1 MTSIVFM
8 GTPQFSV
15 PILEALV
22 ANDYQILAVVTQP
35 DRKVGRK
42 QVLQQTPV
50 KEAAVRLEL
59 PVFQPE
65 KLSGSPELADVIAL
79 QPDLIVTAAY
89 GQFLPTKLLE
99 AAKIAA
105 INVHGSLLPKYR
117 GGAPIQYAVLNGD
130 SEIGITIMHMA
141 KKMDAGDMIEQASIP
156 IEATD
161 DTGSLFDKLSYVGR
175 DLLLKTLPGIIAQTA
190 PRTPQDEA
198 QVTFAYNITKE
209 QEQLDIN
216 QPAEQ
221 LVNQIRALRPQ
232 PGAWLAV
239 NGQRTKIW
247 QATVAETTTDQAAG
261 VVVALNKKDFELA
274 AGNGTVL
281 KIAEIQPAGKAK
293 MPVQSYLNGVGK
305 QLAVGQQVVV
315 QDAE

>member
-22 ANDYQILAVVTQP
+22 AHDYQVLAVVTQP

-50 KEAAVRLEL
+50 KEAAVRLNL
-59 PVFQPE
+59 TVFQPE
-65 KLSGSPELADVIAL
+65 KLSGSQELADVMAL

-156 IEATD
+156 IEASD
-161 DTGSLFDKLSYVGR
+161 DTGTLFDKLSYVGR
-175 DLLLKTLPGIIAQTA
+175 DLLLKTLPSIIDQTA

-209 QEQLDIN
+209 QEQLDIE
-216 QPAEQ
+216 QPATQ

-232 PGAWLAV
+232 PGAWLPI
-239 NGQRTKIW
+239 NGQRTKLW
-247 QATVAETTTDQAAG
+247 QATVAETTTDQPAG
-261 VVVALNKKDFELA
+261 VIVAINKKDFELA
-274 AGNGTVL
+274 AGNGSVL
-281 KIAEIQPAGKAK
+281 KITEIQPAGKAK
-293 MPVQSYLNGVGK
+293 MPAQSFLNGVGK

-315 QDAE
+315 QDA

>member
-22 ANDYQILAVVTQP
+22 AHDYQVLAVVTQP

-50 KEAAVRLEL
+50 KEAAVRLNL
-59 PVFQPE
+59 TVFQPE
-65 KLSGSPELADVIAL
+65 KLSGSQELADVMAL

-156 IEATD
+156 IEASD
-161 DTGSLFDKLSYVGR
+161 DTGTLFDKLSYAGR
-175 DLLLKTLPGIIAQTA
+175 DLLLKTLPSIIDQTA

-209 QEQLDIN
+209 QEQLDIE
-216 QPAEQ
+216 QPATQ

-232 PGAWLAV
+232 PGAWLPI
-239 NGQRTKIW
+239 NGQRTKLW
-247 QATVAETTTDQAAG
+247 QATVAETTTDQPAG
-261 VVVALNKKDFELA
+261 VIVAINKKDFELA
-274 AGNGTVL
+274 AGNGSVL
-281 KIAEIQPAGKAK
+281 KITEIQPAGKAK
-293 MPVQSYLNGVGK
+293 MPVQSFLNGVGK

-315 QDAE
+315 QDA

>member
-22 ANDYQILAVVTQP
+22 AHDYQVLAVVTQP

-50 KEAAVRLEL
+50 KEAAVRLNL

-65 KLSGSPELADVIAL
+65 KLSGSQELADVMAL
-79 QPDLIVTAAY
+79 LPDLIVTAAY

-156 IEATD
+156 IEASD
-161 DTGSLFDKLSYVGR
+161 DTGILFDKLSYVGR
-175 DLLLKTLPGIIAQTA
+175 DLLLKTLPSIIDQTA
-190 PRTPQDEA
+190 PRIPQDEA

-209 QEQLDIN
+209 QEQLDIE
-216 QPAEQ
+216 QPATQ

-232 PGAWLAV
+232 PGAWLPI
-239 NGQRTKIW
+239 NGQRTKLW
-247 QATVAETTTDQAAG
+247 QATVAETTTDQPAG
-261 VVVALNKKDFELA
+261 VIVAINKKDFELA
-274 AGNGTVL
+274 AGNGSVL
-281 KIAEIQPAGKAK
+281 KITEIQPAGKAK
-293 MPVQSYLNGVGK
+293 MPVQSFLNGVGK

-315 QDAE
+315 QDA

>member
-22 ANDYQILAVVTQP
+22 AHDYQVLAVVTQP

-50 KEAAVRLEL
+50 KEAAVRLNL
-59 PVFQPE
+59 TVFQPE
-65 KLSGSPELADVIAL
+65 KLSGSQELADVMAL

-141 KKMDAGDMIEQASIP
+141 KKMDAGDMIKQASIP
-156 IEATD
+156 IEASD
-161 DTGSLFDKLSYVGR
+161 DTGTLFDKLSYVGR
-175 DLLLKTLPGIIAQTA
+175 DLLLKTLPSIIDQTA

-209 QEQLDIN
+209 QEQLDIE
-216 QPAEQ
+216 QPATQ

-232 PGAWLAV
+232 PGAWLPI
-239 NGQRTKIW
+239 NGQRTKLW
-247 QATVAETTTDQAAG
+247 QATVAETTTDQPAG
-261 VVVALNKKDFELA
+261 VIVAINKKDFELA
-274 AGNGTVL
+274 AGNGSVL
-281 KIAEIQPAGKAK
+281 KITEIQPAGKAK
-293 MPVQSYLNGVGK
+293 MPVQSFLNGVGK

-315 QDAE
+315 QDA

>member
-22 ANDYQILAVVTQP
+22 AHDYQVLAVVTQP

-50 KEAAVRLEL
+50 KEAAVRLNL

-65 KLSGSPELADVIAL
+65 KLSGSQELADVMAL

-156 IEATD
+156 IEASD
-161 DTGSLFDKLSYVGR
+161 DTGTLFDKLSYVGR
-175 DLLLKTLPGIIAQTA
+175 DLLLKTLPSIIDQTA
-190 PRTPQDEA
+190 PRIPQDEA

-209 QEQLDIN
+209 QEQLDIE
-216 QPAEQ
+216 QPATQ

-232 PGAWLAV
+232 PGAWLPI
-239 NGQRTKIW
+239 NGQRTKLW
-247 QATVAETTTDQAAG
+247 QATVAETTTDQPAG
-261 VVVALNKKDFELA
+261 VIVAINKKDFELA
-274 AGNGTVL
+274 AGNGSVL
-281 KIAEIQPAGKAK
+281 KITEIQPAGKAK
-293 MPVQSYLNGVGK
+293 MPVQSFLNGVGK

-315 QDAE
+315 QDA

>member
-1 MTSIVFM
+1 
-8 GTPQFSV
+8 
-15 PILEALV
+15 
-22 ANDYQILAVVTQP
+22 
-35 DRKVGRK
+35 
-42 QVLQQTPV
+42 
-50 KEAAVRLEL
+50 
-59 PVFQPE
+59 
-65 KLSGSPELADVIAL
+65 
-79 QPDLIVTAAY
+79 
-89 GQFLPTKLLE
+89 
-99 AAKIAA
+99 
-105 INVHGSLLPKYR
+105 
-117 GGAPIQYAVLNGD
+117 
-130 SEIGITIMHMA
+130 MHMA

-190 PRTPQDEA
+190 PRTPQDEV

-281 KIAEIQPAGKAK
+281 KITEIQPAGKAK

>member
-22 ANDYQILAVVTQP
+22 AHDYQVLAVVTQP

-50 KEAAVRLEL
+50 KEAAVRLNL

-65 KLSGSPELADVIAL
+65 KLSGSQELADVMAL
-79 QPDLIVTAAY
+79 LPDLIVTAAY

-156 IEATD
+156 IEASD
-161 DTGSLFDKLSYVGR
+161 DTGTLFDKLSYVGR
-175 DLLLKTLPGIIAQTA
+175 DLLLKTLPIIIDQTA
-190 PRTPQDEA
+190 PRIPQDEA

-209 QEQLDIN
+209 QEQLDIE
-216 QPAEQ
+216 QPATQ

-232 PGAWLAV
+232 PGAWLPI
-239 NGQRTKIW
+239 NGQRTKLW
-247 QATVAETTTDQAAG
+247 QATVAETTTDQPAG
-261 VVVALNKKDFELA
+261 VIVAINKKDFELA
-274 AGNGTVL
+274 AGNGSVL
-281 KIAEIQPAGKAK
+281 KITEIQPAGKAK
-293 MPVQSYLNGVGK
+293 MPVQSFLNGVGK

-315 QDAE
+315 QDA

>member
-1 MTSIVFM
+1 MTSIVFL

-15 PILEALV
+15 PILEAPV
-22 ANDYQILAVVTQP
+22 AHDYQVLAVVTQP

-50 KEAAVRLEL
+50 KEAAVRLNL
-59 PVFQPE
+59 TVFQPE
-65 KLSGSPELADVIAL
+65 KLSGSQELADVMAL

-156 IEATD
+156 IEASD
-161 DTGSLFDKLSYVGR
+161 DTGTLFDKLSYVGR
-175 DLLLKTLPGIIAQTA
+175 DLLLKTLPSIIDQTA

-209 QEQLDIN
+209 QEQLDIE
-216 QPAEQ
+216 QPATQ

-232 PGAWLAV
+232 PGAWLPI
-239 NGQRTKIW
+239 NGQRTKLW
-247 QATVAETTTDQAAG
+247 QATVAETTTDQPAG
-261 VVVALNKKDFELA
+261 MIVAINKKDFELA
-274 AGNGTVL
+274 AGNGSVL
-281 KIAEIQPAGKAK
+281 KITEIQPAGKAK
-293 MPVQSYLNGVGK
+293 MPVQSFLNGVGK

-315 QDAE
+315 QDA

>member
-22 ANDYQILAVVTQP
+22 AHDYQVLAVVTQP

-50 KEAAVRLEL
+50 KEAAVRLNL
-59 PVFQPE
+59 TVFQPE
-65 KLSGSPELADVIAL
+65 KLSGSQELADVMAL
-79 QPDLIVTAAY
+79 QPDLIMTAAY

-156 IEATD
+156 IEASD
-161 DTGSLFDKLSYVGR
+161 DTGTLFDKLSYVGR
-175 DLLLKTLPGIIAQTA
+175 DLLLKTLPSIIDQTA

-209 QEQLDIN
+209 QEQLDIE
-216 QPAEQ
+216 QPATQ

-232 PGAWLAV
+232 PGAWLPI
-239 NGQRTKIW
+239 NGQRTKLW
-247 QATVAETTTDQAAG
+247 QATVAETTTDQPAG
-261 VVVALNKKDFELA
+261 VIVAINKKDFELA
-274 AGNGTVL
+274 AGNGSVL
-281 KIAEIQPAGKAK
+281 KITEIQPAGKAK
-293 MPVQSYLNGVGK
+293 MPVQSFLNGVGK

-315 QDAE
+315 QDA

>member
-22 ANDYQILAVVTQP
+22 AHDYQVLAVVTQP

-50 KEAAVRLEL
+50 KEAAVRLNL
-59 PVFQPE
+59 TVFQPE
-65 KLSGSPELADVIAL
+65 KLSGSQELADVMAL
-79 QPDLIVTAAY
+79 QLDLIVKAAY

-156 IEATD
+156 IEASD
-161 DTGSLFDKLSYVGR
+161 DTGTLFDKLSYVGR
-175 DLLLKTLPGIIAQTA
+175 DLLLKTLPSIIDQTA

-209 QEQLDIN
+209 QEQLDIE
-216 QPAEQ
+216 QPATQ

-232 PGAWLAV
+232 PGAWLPI
-239 NGQRTKIW
+239 NGQRTKLW
-247 QATVAETTTDQAAG
+247 QATVAETTTDQPAG
-261 VVVALNKKDFELA
+261 VIVAINKKDFELA
-274 AGNGTVL
+274 AGNGSVL
-281 KIAEIQPAGKAK
+281 KITEIQPAGKAK
-293 MPVQSYLNGVGK
+293 MPVQSFLNGVGK

-315 QDAE
+315 QDA

>member
-22 ANDYQILAVVTQP
+22 AHDYQVLAVVTQP

-50 KEAAVRLEL
+50 KEAAVRLNL
-59 PVFQPE
+59 TVFQPE
-65 KLSGSPELADVIAL
+65 KLSGSQELADVMAL
-79 QPDLIVTAAY
+79 QPDLIVTVAY

-156 IEATD
+156 IEASD
-161 DTGSLFDKLSYVGR
+161 DTGTLFDKLSYVGR
-175 DLLLKTLPGIIAQTA
+175 DLLLKTLPSIIDQTA

-209 QEQLDIN
+209 QEQLDIE
-216 QPAEQ
+216 QPATQ

-232 PGAWLAV
+232 PGAWLPI
-239 NGQRTKIW
+239 NGQRTKLW
-247 QATVAETTTDQAAG
+247 QATVAETTTDQPAG
-261 VVVALNKKDFELA
+261 VIVAINKKDFELA
-274 AGNGTVL
+274 AGNGSVL
-281 KIAEIQPAGKAK
+281 KITEIQPAGKAK
-293 MPVQSYLNGVGK
+293 MPVQSFLNGVGK

-315 QDAE
+315 QDA

>member
-15 PILEALV
+15 PILEGLV
-22 ANDYQILAVVTQP
+22 AHDYQVLAVVTQP

-50 KEAAVRLEL
+50 KKAAVQLNL

-65 KLSGSPELADVIAL
+65 KLSGSQALADLIAL

-141 KKMDAGDMIEQASIP
+141 KKMDAGDMIEQAHIP
-156 IEATD
+156 IEASD

-175 DLLLKTLPGIIAQTA
+175 DLLLKTLPRIIDQTA
-190 PRTPQDEA
+190 PRIPQDEA

-209 QEQLDIN
+209 QERLDIN
-216 QPAEQ
+216 QPAIQ

-232 PGAWLAV
+232 PGAWLPI
-239 NGQRTKIW
+239 NGQRTKLW
-247 QATVAETTTDQAAG
+247 QATVAKTTTNQPAG
-261 VVVALNKKDFELA
+261 VIVAINKKDFELA

-281 KIAEIQPAGKAK
+281 KITEIQPAGKAK
-293 MPVQSYLNGVGK
+293 MPVQSFLNGVGK
-305 QLAVGQQVVV
+305 QLTVGQQVVV
-315 QDAE
+315 QDA

>member
-22 ANDYQILAVVTQP
+22 AHDYQVLAVVTQP

-50 KEAAVRLEL
+50 KEASVRLNL
-59 PVFQPE
+59 TVFQPE
-65 KLSGSPELADVIAL
+65 KLSGSQELADVMAL

-156 IEATD
+156 IEASD
-161 DTGSLFDKLSYVGR
+161 DTGTLFDKLSYVGR
-175 DLLLKTLPGIIAQTA
+175 DLLLKTLPSIIDQTA

-209 QEQLDIN
+209 QEQLDIE
-216 QPAEQ
+216 QPATQ

-232 PGAWLAV
+232 PGAWLPI
-239 NGQRTKIW
+239 NGQRTKLW
-247 QATVAETTTDQAAG
+247 QATVAETTTDQPAG
-261 VVVALNKKDFELA
+261 VIVAINKKDFELA
-274 AGNGTVL
+274 AGNGSVL
-281 KIAEIQPAGKAK
+281 KITEIQPAGKAK
-293 MPVQSYLNGVGK
+293 MPVQSFLNGVGK

-315 QDAE
+315 QDA

>member
-22 ANDYQILAVVTQP
+22 AHDYQVLAVVTQP

-50 KEAAVRLEL
+50 KEAAVRLNL

-65 KLSGSPELADVIAL
+65 KLSGSQELADVMAL
-79 QPDLIVTAAY
+79 LPDLIVTAAY

-156 IEATD
+156 IEASD
-161 DTGSLFDKLSYVGR
+161 DTGTLFDKLSYVGR
-175 DLLLKTLPGIIAQTA
+175 DLLLKTLPSIIDQTA

-209 QEQLDIN
+209 QEQLDIE
-216 QPAEQ
+216 QPATQ

-232 PGAWLAV
+232 PGAWLPI
-239 NGQRTKIW
+239 NGQRTKLW
-247 QATVAETTTDQAAG
+247 QATVAETTTDQPAG
-261 VVVALNKKDFELA
+261 VIVAINKKDFELA
-274 AGNGTVL
+274 AGNGSVL
-281 KIAEIQPAGKAK
+281 KITEIQPAGKAK
-293 MPVQSYLNGVGK
+293 MPVQSFLNGVGK

-315 QDAE
+315 QDA

>member
-22 ANDYQILAVVTQP
+22 AHDYQVLAVVTQP

-50 KEAAVRLEL
+50 KEAAVRLNL
-59 PVFQPE
+59 TVFQPE
-65 KLSGSPELADVIAL
+65 KLSGSQELADVMAL

-156 IEATD
+156 IEASD
-161 DTGSLFDKLSYVGR
+161 DTGTLFDKLSYVGR
-175 DLLLKTLPGIIAQTA
+175 DLLLKTLPSIIDQTA

-209 QEQLDIN
+209 QEQLDIE
-216 QPAEQ
+216 QPATQ

-232 PGAWLAV
+232 PGAWLPI
-239 NGQRTKIW
+239 NGQRTKLW
-247 QATVAETTTDQAAG
+247 QATVAETTTDQPAG
-261 VVVALNKKDFELA
+261 VIVAINKKDFELA
-274 AGNGTVL
+274 AGNGSVL
-281 KIAEIQPAGKAK
+281 KITEIQPAGKAK
-293 MPVQSYLNGVGK
+293 MPVQSFLNGVGK
-305 QLAVGQQVVV
+305 QLVVGQQVVV
-315 QDAE
+315 QDA

>member
-22 ANDYQILAVVTQP
+22 AHDYQVLAVVTQP

-50 KEAAVRLEL
+50 KEAAVRLNL
-59 PVFQPE
+59 TVFQPE
-65 KLSGSPELADVIAL
+65 KLSGSQELADVMAL

-141 KKMDAGDMIEQASIP
+141 KKMDAGDMNEEASIP
-156 IEATD
+156 IEASD
-161 DTGSLFDKLSYVGR
+161 DTGTLFDKLSYVGR
-175 DLLLKTLPGIIAQTA
+175 DLLLKTLPSIIDQTA

-209 QEQLDIN
+209 QEQLDIE
-216 QPAEQ
+216 QPATQ

-232 PGAWLAV
+232 PGAWLPI
-239 NGQRTKIW
+239 NGQRTKLW
-247 QATVAETTTDQAAG
+247 QATVAETTTDQPAG
-261 VVVALNKKDFELA
+261 MIVAINKKDFELA
-274 AGNGTVL
+274 AGNGSVL
-281 KIAEIQPAGKAK
+281 KITEIQPAGKAK
-293 MPVQSYLNGVGK
+293 MPVQSFLNGVGK

-315 QDAE
+315 QDA

>member
-22 ANDYQILAVVTQP
+22 AHDYQVLAVVTQP

-50 KEAAVRLEL
+50 KEAAVRLNL
-59 PVFQPE
+59 TVFQPE
-65 KLSGSPELADVIAL
+65 KLSGSQELADVMAL

-156 IEATD
+156 IEASD
-161 DTGSLFDKLSYVGR
+161 DTGTLFDKLSYVGR
-175 DLLLKTLPGIIAQTA
+175 DLLLKTLPSIIDQTA

-209 QEQLDIN
+209 QEQLDIE
-216 QPAEQ
+216 QPATQ

-232 PGAWLAV
+232 PGAWLPI
-239 NGQRTKIW
+239 NGQRTKLW
-247 QATVAETTTDQAAG
+247 QATVAETTTDQPAG
-261 VVVALNKKDFELA
+261 VIVAINKKDFELA
-274 AGNGTVL
+274 AGNGSVL
-281 KIAEIQPAGKAK
+281 KITEIQPAGKAK
-293 MPVQSYLNGVGK
+293 MPVQSFLNGVGK

-315 QDAE
+315 QDA

>member
-1 MTSIVFM
+1 MTSLVCM

-22 ANDYQILAVVTQP
+22 AHDYQVLAVVTQP

-50 KEAAVRLEL
+50 KEAAVRLNL
-59 PVFQPE
+59 TVFQPE
-65 KLSGSPELADVIAL
+65 KLSGSQELADVMAL

-156 IEATD
+156 IEASD
-161 DTGSLFDKLSYVGR
+161 DTGTLFDKLSYVGR
-175 DLLLKTLPGIIAQTA
+175 DLLLKTLPSIIDQTA

-209 QEQLDIN
+209 QEQLDIE
-216 QPAEQ
+216 QPATQ

-232 PGAWLAV
+232 PGAWLPI
-239 NGQRTKIW
+239 NGQRTKLW
-247 QATVAETTTDQAAG
+247 QATVAETTTDQPAG
-261 VVVALNKKDFELA
+261 VIVAINKKDFELA
-274 AGNGTVL
+274 AGNGSVL
-281 KIAEIQPAGKAK
+281 KITEIQPAGKAK
-293 MPVQSYLNGVGK
+293 MPVQSFLNGVGK

-315 QDAE
+315 QDA

>member
-22 ANDYQILAVVTQP
+22 AHDYQVLAVVTQP

-50 KEAAVRLEL
+50 KEAAVRLNL

-65 KLSGSPELADVIAL
+65 KLSGSQELADVMAL
-79 QPDLIVTAAY
+79 LPDLIVTAAY

-156 IEATD
+156 IEASD
-161 DTGSLFDKLSYVGR
+161 DTGTLFDKLSYVGR
-175 DLLLKTLPGIIAQTA
+175 DLLLKTLPSIIDQTA
-190 PRTPQDEA
+190 PRIPQDEA

-209 QEQLDIN
+209 QEQLDIE
-216 QPAEQ
+216 QPATQ

-232 PGAWLAV
+232 PGAWLPI
-239 NGQRTKIW
+239 NGQRTKLW
-247 QATVAETTTDQAAG
+247 QATVAETTTDQPAG
-261 VVVALNKKDFELA
+261 VIVAINKKDFELA
-274 AGNGTVL
+274 AGNGSVL
-281 KIAEIQPAGKAK
+281 KITEIQPAGKAK
-293 MPVQSYLNGVGK
+293 MPVQSFLNGVGK

-315 QDAE
+315 QDA

>member
-232 PGAWLAV
+232 TGAWLAV

-281 KIAEIQPAGKAK
+281 KITEIQPAGKAK

>member
-1 MTSIVFM
+1 M

-22 ANDYQILAVVTQP
+22 ANDYQVLAVVTQP

-50 KEAAVRLEL
+50 KEAAVRLNL
-59 PVFQPE
+59 PAFQPE
-65 KLSGSPELADVIAL
+65 KLSGSQALADLIAL

-156 IEATD
+156 IEASD
-161 DTGSLFDKLSYVGR
+161 DTGTLFDKLSYVGR
-175 DLLLKTLPGIIAQTA
+175 DLLLKTLPRIINQTA
-190 PRTPQDEA
+190 PRIPQDEA

-209 QEQLDIN
+209 QERLDIN
-216 QPAEQ
+216 QPAIQ

-232 PGAWLAV
+232 PGAWLPI
-239 NGQRTKIW
+239 NGQRTKLW
-247 QATVAETTTDQAAG
+247 QATVAETTTNQPAG
-261 VVVALNKKDFELA
+261 VIVAINKKDFELA

-281 KIAEIQPAGKAK
+281 KITEIQPAGKAK
-293 MPVQSYLNGVGK
+293 MPVQSFLNGVGK
-305 QLAVGQQVVV
+305 QLTVGQQVVV
-315 QDAE
+315 QDA

>member
-15 PILEALV
+15 PILQALV
-22 ANDYQILAVVTQP
+22 AHDYQVLAVVTQP

-50 KEAAVRLEL
+50 KEAAVRLNL
-59 PVFQPE
+59 TVFQPE
-65 KLSGSPELADVIAL
+65 KLSGSQELADVMAL

-156 IEATD
+156 IEASD
-161 DTGSLFDKLSYVGR
+161 DTGTLFDKLSYVGR
-175 DLLLKTLPGIIAQTA
+175 DLLLKTLPSIIDQTA

-209 QEQLDIN
+209 QEQLDIE
-216 QPAEQ
+216 QPATQ

-232 PGAWLAV
+232 PGAWLPI
-239 NGQRTKIW
+239 NGQRTKLW
-247 QATVAETTTDQAAG
+247 QATVAETTTDQPAG
-261 VVVALNKKDFELA
+261 VIVAINKKDFELA
-274 AGNGTVL
+274 AGNGSVL
-281 KIAEIQPAGKAK
+281 KITEIQPAGKAK
-293 MPVQSYLNGVGK
+293 MPVQSFLNGGGK

-315 QDAE
+315 QDA

>member
-22 ANDYQILAVVTQP
+22 AHDYQVLAVVTQP

-42 QVLQQTPV
+42 QVLLQTPV
-50 KEAAVRLEL
+50 KEAAVRLNL
-59 PVFQPE
+59 TVFQPE
-65 KLSGSPELADVIAL
+65 KLSGSQELAVVMAL

-156 IEATD
+156 IEASD
-161 DTGSLFDKLSYVGR
+161 DTGTLFDKLSYVGR
-175 DLLLKTLPGIIAQTA
+175 DLLLKTLPSIIDQTA

-198 QVTFAYNITKE
+198 QVTFANNITKE
-209 QEQLDIN
+209 QEQLDIEK
-216 QPAEQ
+216 PATQ
-221 LVNQIRALRPQ
+221 LDNQIRALRPQ
-232 PGAWLAV
+232 PGAWLPI
-239 NGQRTKIW
+239 NGQRTKLW
-247 QATVAETTTDQAAG
+247 QATVAETTTDQPAG
-261 VVVALNKKDFELA
+261 VIVAINKKDFELA
-274 AGNGTVL
+274 AGNGSVL
-281 KIAEIQPAGKAK
+281 KITEIQPAGKAK
-293 MPVQSYLNGVGK
+293 MPVQSFLNGVGK

-315 QDAE
+315 QDA

>member
-22 ANDYQILAVVTQP
+22 AHDYQVLAVVTQP

-50 KEAAVRLEL
+50 KEAAVRLNL
-59 PVFQPE
+59 TVFQPE
-65 KLSGSPELADVIAL
+65 KLSGSQELADVMAL

-156 IEATD
+156 IEASD
-161 DTGSLFDKLSYVGR
+161 DTGTLFDKLSYVGR
-175 DLLLKTLPGIIAQTA
+175 DLLLKTLPSIIDQTA

-209 QEQLDIN
+209 QEQLDIE
-216 QPAEQ
+216 QPATQ

-232 PGAWLAV
+232 PGAWLPI
-239 NGQRTKIW
+239 NGQRTKLW
-247 QATVAETTTDQAAG
+247 QATVAETTTDQPAG
-261 VVVALNKKDFELA
+261 VIVAINKKDFELA
-274 AGNGTVL
+274 AGNGIVL
-281 KIAEIQPAGKAK
+281 KITEIQPACKAK
-293 MPVQSYLNGVGK
+293 MPVQSFLNGVGK

-315 QDAE
+315 QDA

>member
-22 ANDYQILAVVTQP
+22 AHDYQVLAVVTQP

-50 KEAAVRLEL
+50 KEAAVRLNL
-59 PVFQPE
+59 TVFQPE
-65 KLSGSPELADVIAL
+65 KLSGSQELADVMAL

-99 AAKIAA
+99 AVKIAA

-156 IEATD
+156 IEASD
-161 DTGSLFDKLSYVGR
+161 DTGTLFDKLSYVGR
-175 DLLLKTLPGIIAQTA
+175 DLLLKTLPSIIDQTA

-209 QEQLDIN
+209 QEQLDIE
-216 QPAEQ
+216 QPATQ

-232 PGAWLAV
+232 PGAWLPI
-239 NGQRTKIW
+239 NGQRTKLW
-247 QATVAETTTDQAAG
+247 QATVAETTTDQPAG
-261 VVVALNKKDFELA
+261 VIVAINKKDFELA
-274 AGNGTVL
+274 AGNGSVL
-281 KIAEIQPAGKAK
+281 KITEIQPAGKAK
-293 MPVQSYLNGVGK
+293 MPVQSFLNGVGK

-315 QDAE
+315 QDA

>member
-22 ANDYQILAVVTQP
+22 AHDYQVLAVVTQP

-50 KEAAVRLEL
+50 KEAAVRLDL

-65 KLSGSPELADVIAL
+65 KLSGSQELADVMAL

-156 IEATD
+156 IEASD
-161 DTGSLFDKLSYVGR
+161 DTGTLFDKLSYVGR
-175 DLLLKTLPGIIAQTA
+175 DLLLKTLPSIIDQTA
-190 PRTPQDEA
+190 PRIPQDEA

-209 QEQLDIN
+209 QEQLDIE
-216 QPAEQ
+216 QPATQ

-232 PGAWLAV
+232 PGAWLPI
-239 NGQRTKIW
+239 NGQRTKLW
-247 QATVAETTTDQAAG
+247 QATVAETTTDQPAG
-261 VVVALNKKDFELA
+261 VIVAINKKDFELA
-274 AGNGTVL
+274 AGNGSVL
-281 KIAEIQPAGKAK
+281 KITEIQPAGKAK
-293 MPVQSYLNGVGK
+293 MPVQSFLNGVGK

-315 QDAE
+315 QDA

>member
-15 PILEALV
+15 PILEGLV
-22 ANDYQILAVVTQP
+22 AHDYQVLAVVTQP

-50 KEAAVRLEL
+50 KKAAVQLNL

-65 KLSGSPELADVIAL
+65 KLSGSQALADLIAL

-156 IEATD
+156 IEASD
-161 DTGSLFDKLSYVGR
+161 DTGTLFDKLSYVGR
-175 DLLLKTLPGIIAQTA
+175 DLLLKTLPSIIDQTA

-209 QEQLDIN
+209 QEQLDIE
-216 QPAEQ
+216 QPATQ

-232 PGAWLAV
+232 PGAWLPI
-239 NGQRTKIW
+239 NGQRTKLW
-247 QATVAETTTDQAAG
+247 QATVAETTTDQPAG
-261 VVVALNKKDFELA
+261 VIVAINKKDFELA
-274 AGNGTVL
+274 AGNGSVL
-281 KIAEIQPAGKAK
+281 KITEIQPAGKAK
-293 MPVQSYLNGVGK
+293 MPVQSFLNGVGK

-315 QDAE
+315 QDA

>member
-1 MTSIVFM
+1 M

-22 ANDYQILAVVTQP
+22 AHDYQVLAVVTQP

-50 KEAAVRLEL
+50 KEAAVRLNL
-59 PVFQPE
+59 TVFQPE
-65 KLSGSPELADVIAL
+65 KLSGSQELADVMAL

-99 AAKIAA
+99 AVKIAA

-156 IEATD
+156 IEASD
-161 DTGSLFDKLSYVGR
+161 DTGTLFDKLSYVGR
-175 DLLLKTLPGIIAQTA
+175 DLLLKTLPSIIDQTA

-209 QEQLDIN
+209 QEQLDIE
-216 QPAEQ
+216 QPATQ

-232 PGAWLAV
+232 PGAWLPI
-239 NGQRTKIW
+239 NGQRTKLW
-247 QATVAETTTDQAAG
+247 QATVAETTTDQPAG
-261 VVVALNKKDFELA
+261 VIVAINKKDFELA
-274 AGNGTVL
+274 AGNGSVL
-281 KIAEIQPAGKAK
+281 KITEIQPAGKAK
-293 MPVQSYLNGVGK
+293 MPVQSFLNGVGK

-315 QDAE
+315 QDA

>member
-1 MTSIVFM
+1 M

-22 ANDYQILAVVTQP
+22 AHDYQVLAVVTQP

-50 KEAAVRLEL
+50 KEAAVRLNL

-65 KLSGSPELADVIAL
+65 KLSGSQELADVMAL
-79 QPDLIVTAAY
+79 LPDLIVTAAY

-156 IEATD
+156 IEASD
-161 DTGSLFDKLSYVGR
+161 DTGTLFDKLSYVGR
-175 DLLLKTLPGIIAQTA
+175 DLLLKTLPSIIDQTA
-190 PRTPQDEA
+190 PRIPQDEA

-209 QEQLDIN
+209 QEQLDIE
-216 QPAEQ
+216 QPATQ

-232 PGAWLAV
+232 PGAWLPI
-239 NGQRTKIW
+239 NGQRTKLW
-247 QATVAETTTDQAAG
+247 QATVAETTTDQPAG
-261 VVVALNKKDFELA
+261 VIVAINKKDFELA
-274 AGNGTVL
+274 AGNGSVL
-281 KIAEIQPAGKAK
+281 KITEIQPAGKAK
-293 MPVQSYLNGVGK
+293 MPVQSFLNGVGK

-315 QDAE
+315 QDA

>member
-15 PILEALV
+15 PILEGLV
-22 ANDYQILAVVTQP
+22 AHDYQVLAVVTQP

-50 KEAAVRLEL
+50 KKAAVQLNL

-65 KLSGSPELADVIAL
+65 KLSGSQALADLIAL

-141 KKMDAGDMIEQASIP
+141 KKMDAGDMIEQARIP
-156 IEATD
+156 IEASD

-175 DLLLKTLPGIIAQTA
+175 DLLLKTLPRIIDQTA
-190 PRTPQDEA
+190 PRIPQDEA

-209 QEQLDIN
+209 QERLDIN
-216 QPAEQ
+216 QSAIQ

-232 PGAWLAV
+232 PGAWLPI
-239 NGQRTKIW
+239 NGQRTKLW
-247 QATVAETTTDQAAG
+247 QATVAETTTNQPAG
-261 VVVALNKKDFELA
+261 VIVAINKKDFELA

-281 KIAEIQPAGKAK
+281 KITEIQPAGKAK
-293 MPVQSYLNGVGK
+293 MPVQSFLNGVGK
-305 QLAVGQQVVV
+305 QLTVGQQVVV
-315 QDAE
+315 QDA

>member
-22 ANDYQILAVVTQP
+22 AHDYQVLAVVTQP

-50 KEAAVRLEL
+50 KEAAVRLNL

-65 KLSGSPELADVIAL
+65 KLSGSQELADVMAL
-79 QPDLIVTAAY
+79 LPDLIVTAAY

-156 IEATD
+156 IEASD
-161 DTGSLFDKLSYVGR
+161 DTGTLFDKLSYVGR
-175 DLLLKTLPGIIAQTA
+175 DLLLKTLPSIIDQTA
-190 PRTPQDEA
+190 PRIPQDEA

-209 QEQLDIN
+209 QEQLDIE
-216 QPAEQ
+216 QPATQ

-232 PGAWLAV
+232 PGAWLPI
-239 NGQRTKIW
+239 NGQRTKLW
-247 QATVAETTTDQAAG
+247 QATVAETTTHQPAG
-261 VVVALNKKDFELA
+261 VIVAINKKDFELA
-274 AGNGTVL
+274 AGNGSVL
-281 KIAEIQPAGKAK
+281 KITEIQPAGKAK
-293 MPVQSYLNGVGK
+293 MPVQSFLNGVGK

-315 QDAE
+315 QDA

>member
-22 ANDYQILAVVTQP
+22 AHDYQVLAVVTQP

-50 KEAAVRLEL
+50 KEAAIRLNL
-59 PVFQPE
+59 TVFQPE
-65 KLSGSPELADVIAL
+65 KLSGSQELADVMAL

-156 IEATD
+156 IEASD
-161 DTGSLFDKLSYVGR
+161 DTGTLFDKLSYVGR
-175 DLLLKTLPGIIAQTA
+175 DLLLKTLPSIIDQTA

-209 QEQLDIN
+209 QEQLDIE
-216 QPAEQ
+216 QPATQ

-232 PGAWLAV
+232 PGAWLPI
-239 NGQRTKIW
+239 NGQRTKLW
-247 QATVAETTTDQAAG
+247 QATVAETTTDQPAG
-261 VVVALNKKDFELA
+261 VIVAINKKDFELA
-274 AGNGTVL
+274 AGNGSVL
-281 KIAEIQPAGKAK
+281 KITEIQPAGKAK
-293 MPVQSYLNGVGK
+293 MPVQSFLNGVGK

-315 QDAE
+315 QDA

>member
-22 ANDYQILAVVTQP
+22 AHDYQVLAVVTQP

-50 KEAAVRLEL
+50 KEAAVRLNL
-59 PVFQPE
+59 TVFQPE
-65 KLSGSPELADVIAL
+65 KLSGSQELADVMAL

-117 GGAPIQYAVLNGD
+117 GDAPIQYAVLNGD

-156 IEATD
+156 IEASD
-161 DTGSLFDKLSYVGR
+161 DTGTLFDKLSYVGR
-175 DLLLKTLPGIIAQTA
+175 DLLLKTLPSIIDQTA

-209 QEQLDIN
+209 QEQLDIE
-216 QPAEQ
+216 QPATQ

-232 PGAWLAV
+232 PGAWLPI
-239 NGQRTKIW
+239 NGQRTKLW
-247 QATVAETTTDQAAG
+247 QATVAETTTDQPAG
-261 VVVALNKKDFELA
+261 VIVAINKKDFELA
-274 AGNGTVL
+274 AGNGSVL
-281 KIAEIQPAGKAK
+281 KITEIQPAGKAK
-293 MPVQSYLNGVGK
+293 MPVQSFLNGVGK

-315 QDAE
+315 QDA